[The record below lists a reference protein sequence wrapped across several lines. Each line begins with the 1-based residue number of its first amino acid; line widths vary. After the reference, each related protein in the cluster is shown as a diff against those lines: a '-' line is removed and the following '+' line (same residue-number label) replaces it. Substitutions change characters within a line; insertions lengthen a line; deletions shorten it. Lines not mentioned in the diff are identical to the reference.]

1 MATSYRSIHD
11 NTSVNNIEMI
21 RFKVES
27 VNRKRTRNIVLI
39 KKEKIKLT
47 LLNQEKTE
55 LIAYTIYMV

>member
-1 MATSYRSIHD
+1 MATSYHSIHD